1 MSDSVRNDTSPTY
14 SREGTWATPVDR
26 LKVAGISDQA
36 INLNVDGRRLE
47 GPLQGFGQLWQKT
60 YRVRLSGANVSPQQV
75 IQTWKENFGK
85 FWSPGNDFYGSLTGI
100 APGQVAVLN
109 LAGPGGLPLSTGVR
123 VIYVDDESF
132 SFMTPQGHMY
142 AAFITFSAFDDD
154 GTTIVQV
161 QPLLRASDPLYEI
174 GMRLGYADKKEDE
187 FWHTTLVNIA
197 KQFGVNGQVT
207 QQTAC
212 IDPRWQWKYVGNVW
226 NNAAIRTALYTPVRW
241 VKRLFAKT
249 N

>member
-1 MSDSVRNDTSPTY
+1 MDDNRLSKTPS
-14 SREGTWATPVDR
+14 SREGAWATPVDR
-26 LKVAGISDQA
+26 LEVGGISEQA
-36 INLNVDGRRLE
+36 INLNVEGRRLE

-75 IQTWKENFGK
+75 IKTWKENFGR
-85 FWSPGNDFYGSLTGI
+85 FWPSGNNFYGSLTGI
-100 APGQVAVLN
+100 APGEVAVLN

-174 GMRLGYADKKEDE
+174 GMRLGYADEKEDE
-187 FWHTTLVNIA
+187 FWHATLVNIA
-197 KQFGVNGQVT
+197 KHFGVNGQVT
-207 QQTAC
+207 QQTVC
-212 IDPRWQWKYVGNVW
+212 IDPRWQWKYVGNIW
-226 NNAAIRTALYTPVRW
+226 NNAAIRTALYTPVRL
-241 VKRLFAKT
+241 VKRLFGGKQK
-249 N
+249 

>member
-1 MSDSVRNDTSPTY
+1 MDDSSHETTSPPA

-26 LKVAGISDQA
+26 LKVNSISAQA
-36 INLNVDGRRLE
+36 INLNVEGRRLE

-60 YRVRLSGANVSPQQV
+60 YRVRLRDANVLPHQV

-85 FWSPGNDFYGSLTGI
+85 FWPSGNDFYGSLTGI
-100 APGQVAVLN
+100 APGEVAVLN

-142 AAFITFSAFDDD
+142 AAFITFSAFGED
-154 GTTIVQV
+154 GTTVVQV

-174 GMRLGYADKKEDE
+174 GMRLGFADKMEDE
-187 FWHTTLVNIA
+187 FWHATLVNIA
-197 KQFGVNGQVT
+197 KHFGVNGQPT
-207 QQTAC
+207 QQVTC
-212 IDPRWQWKYVGNVW
+212 IDPRWQWKYIGNIW
-226 NNAAIRTALYTPVRW
+226 NNAAIRTALYTPVR
-241 VKRLFAKT
+241 VIKSMMRRSQ
-249 N
+249 